1 MADGNLGS
9 IWMSLGIKDNVTDS
23 LKKVQK
29 ALSGTDEGAKAAK
42 KEIKDLL
49 AALKNA
55 DTPDKLVQSIE
66 RINQALSKSEVG
78 AKDLMNALSKTGS
91 KDWALFDEK
100 LTLKNI
106 NQVRD
111 AITRM
116 MASLSSSSSKSDEGL
131 AQFFKLGNAMNFIL
145 TIQSADKNLKSLRDT
160 AKSMTGNALLPDAN
174 SLVKNLEDVRKRLI
188 EAFNTGNIKGSP
200 VLDEYRKVTGEI
212 LALYDKINAQKGE
225 QSLFKNVD
233 SSATKATDALKQ
245 TEQQAKKTEETIEK
259 AAVST
264 KKAATQAEIAL
275 NEMLNAFR
283 GSESRFVGVGN
294 AGEKGRAYV
303 DILNQ
308 LNAAI
313 EKIRKN
319 ENSGDKDAKEWTDRA
334 NKALEYLKLLHRIDL
349 AQSKIEDTKASNP
362 NIDSSKI
369 KEALG
374 LITHFREQFTA
385 LESSQFLTGVD
396 RANVLKMYSDVWKMT
411 LDKVQ
416 SITNKFEK
424 KNPLSDFDN
433 NFTKLDAKID
443 AFREKLSKLR
453 DLMSEGLSKGFNTSM
468 LTDRITGLN
477 GVITRMEN
485 AMGNQKQLSDGAL
498 MKQLF
503 SDMAVEMGKA
513 STAMQAYGRE
523 KGKVIAQERAAAEEY
538 DRQKRQRYAAK
549 KAQDDE
555 LKALSDYAKRYMEL
569 QEAKRKAEKKA
580 SDERKRQS
588 AAEARRIE
596 ADTERMSRLY
606 AKMSLVIG
614 RGERAGMRGL
624 ELGVNTSALKKAL
637 SEATELK
644 RRIEDA
650 NISLMGKGGRPSYSS
665 YAEEVNRLS
674 SSLANATQAQRD
686 LNSAQDKANRKAEAQ
701 AIRDAAKAK
710 REDIAAEKQRQNEL
724 KNTERRYDSLGNKVR
739 QLRSEY
745 SRGISI
751 GADVSKAE
759 GEIHRLIF
767 IMRKLQNIKDNL
779 FYPIGWKGYLGQLG
793 NIGSGHD
800 TTLASR
806 ILQDQKAINQEV
818 QKGIE
823 LEQKRQQEIAQSA
836 AKARND
842 LAAAFAGAN
851 AEAKKMQSIVGD
863 IKSLFLQGGIVFGA
877 QQFFNSIVQTGGEIV
892 QQHVALR
899 SILGDVQK
907 ADELFAQTQQ
917 LALQSPFKFGELNRD
932 VKQLAAFGV
941 EANDLYDTT
950 KRLAD
955 IASGLGVDFGRLGL
969 AFGQVKARSWLDGK
983 ELRQFAYAGLPLLQK
998 ITELY
1003 NSEGKNGRNN
1013 YTQADVKKMISDR
1026 QVSFEDVQKVLWKM
1040 TDEGGQFYNMQFVL
1054 SETLLGRWNKLIDAW
1069 DIMLGKFAEGKSVVG
1084 GTFSFLIN
1092 RTTDLILA
1100 LDKVSN
1106 AALAF
1111 GAMYALRK
1119 GATAIAS
1126 RVGISSN
1133 LAALRA
1139 EQQVKLRTFA
1149 VEQQQALIEGK
1160 ITMEKM
1166 RQNIADYQGM
1176 LNSKITTRN
1185 AVEQAALDGRLSAL
1199 KMQKAFREGLISKEM
1214 IEQLRLM
1221 GMISAKES
1229 ELITK
1234 EGTRARMSLAVNQA
1248 KGKFGGFFSGWN
1260 IATLGITIGAALY
1273 SAYSQFKDSIKQDT
1287 DRINETA
1294 KTTVKTLSDTLS
1306 EVDNKGTGEALQQ
1319 QVDKMTDVLK
1329 QSGLYT
1335 DSIKEQIDSTNDLGK
1350 EYDILKQKIIDA
1362 RNENNFTPSEGENF
1376 AKAKKATGA
1385 GFAGGASWF
1394 GQWTGIGQ
1402 DDIDENINDV
1412 AGNLAQLQMK
1422 MEKFGDS
1429 TKSSMEKVANSILGA
1444 RAAGMTFEEKIAEI
1458 CSSRGVNGYW
1468 ETFVKKVSNGNK
1480 DVEDDLRGLEGDLD
1494 DFSGNFGQIATDD
1507 IPKYLEY
1514 MAKSRNMDMVEFS
1527 RWCKQHPDKFRTMLD
1542 QMLSEANKKVPGLVE
1557 RLQSVAMAILNIGK
1571 AKPQEGNTGPKV
1583 WKNPNKVGTI
1593 ERKAFDKI
1601 QKAGMLKGG
1610 KDGFWQ
1616 KEMAEYLHNLNGGNS
1631 NGWTSFGEAVR
1642 KRYKEVRDENDNA
1655 KNAGDIQPYVRE
1667 QRMLEAIAAQSG
1679 ISLDVGKNKV
1689 TGHFGKGKNK
1699 NGREEDTELK
1709 RLQERLSSLKS
1720 ARQMY
1725 QKYKSIMS
1733 DEEAKKKTY
1742 NLFPEVTGLNLDDYQ
1757 KAVHSLLEGFSINTT
1772 ERKKFQTSIYR
1783 EVAEWLFD
1791 EKDKKEYE
1799 RKAADFNE
1807 SMNKLSERWDLYK
1820 SLLEKTGS
1828 KFFAESAWVDAFQM
1842 DDKTK
1847 SLMDEYYAHYH
1858 EVFNLQNSLG
1868 MTDGEAKAKLK
1879 LPNQYEEWKKI
1890 TELLRGNYV
1899 KSLQDAADIIE
1910 KTEDYE
1916 DKILKIRERY
1926 NELISKTNDP
1936 GIKARY
1942 EIQRDK
1948 EIGQV
1953 KLDKFKNS
1961 SDYLNFYGAIVSL
1974 GMDKAQAIGARIRQN
1989 INESLQNGAIDA
2001 REYAKEIKQLD
2012 EQLSK
2017 LTSPKKTF
2025 LNGGL
2030 KGMAEQKISD
2040 ASEQM
2045 TLAAS
2050 KIAEG
2055 KKVRELG
2062 LKMGDENFIK
2072 RGDSMIASGNAMMKA
2087 AEILFKDGTKA
2098 KESLDKFANV
2108 VSIIDQNVQ
2117 GMSEAF
2123 NDIKETAS
2131 LLGVDIESDGW
2142 QDASAFFETFSGM
2155 SSSLSKVVT
2164 SAESGNVGGILSG
2177 VTGIFT
2183 SPIKAFAKAHDA
2195 KLDRQI
2201 KLAERQLN
2209 ELKNLSSNINSVIE
2223 KTLGGIYSYERSSD
2237 TTKKINDVKNDYRKW
2252 DAFSKTNFGKNFFG
2266 GHNLSHYSKDTYDAV
2281 MKTDTNP
2288 SAYADQLAL
2297 LHAQEDELRKQRQAE
2312 EDKKKTD
2319 KDKLADYDQQI
2330 KEMELQIK
2338 TFAQDFLKDVYSID
2352 MKSWAST
2359 LTDTIVSAWAKGE
2372 DAVDA
2377 YKKKVKDMVREVTK
2391 NIVSQKIMEK
2401 ALEKPLEWLTSV
2413 LDEKGKLDE
2422 TDMDDFADKL
2432 YQVGENVVP
2441 QLTGIFDAL
2450 KEKGLDLRENGSSS
2464 TTNSIKGITEETADL
2479 LASYVNSIRLDL
2491 SVVREM
2497 QGKFLPEMSEIAKS
2511 QLTQLNLIAQN
2522 TLRNADAAERI
2533 DKTVSELNDNFNR
2546 VINGTKSL
2554 KMK

>member
-1 MADGNLGS
+1 MAGGNLGDL
-9 IWMSLGIKDNVTDS
+9 WFQLGVKDNTSKELQKIIDKLKTGDDAANALLRALQGFGTKKSGFKEQAEKAKEFADVLNEINRRIS
-23 LKKVQK
+23 KLKKNDK
-29 ALSGTDEGAKAAK
+29 SDE
-42 KEIKDLL
+42 
-49 AALKNA
+49 
-55 DTPDKLVQSIE
+55 
-66 RINQALSKSEVG
+66 
-78 AKDLMNALSKTGS
+78 AKDLQLAVKNALSYLDMLQRINIERS
-91 KDWALFDEK
+91 KISELRSLNPNVDTSK
-100 LTLKNI
+100 LREAELMLENI
-106 NQVRD
+106 NNQLFR
-111 AITRM
+111 
-116 MASLSSSSSKSDEGL
+116 LQNK
-131 AQFFKLGNAMNFIL
+131 AQG
-145 TIQSADKNLKSLRDT
+145 
-160 AKSMTGNALLPDAN
+160 G
-174 SLVKNLEDVRKRLI
+174 
-188 EAFNTGNIKGSP
+188 GG
-200 VLDEYRKVTGEI
+200 G
-212 LALYDKINAQKGE
+212 G
-225 QSLFKNVD
+225 VD
-233 SSATKATDALKQ
+233 SAKVLQDYAKVLQMTFRDVKQITDQ
-245 TEQQAKKTEETIEK
+245 FKKE
-259 AAVST
+259 
-264 KKAATQAEIAL
+264 
-275 NEMLNAFR
+275 
-283 GSESRFVGVGN
+283 
-294 AGEKGRAYV
+294 
-303 DILNQ
+303 
-308 LNAAI
+308 
-313 EKIRKN
+313 
-319 ENSGDKDAKEWTDRA
+319 
-334 NKALEYLKLLHRIDL
+334 
-349 AQSKIEDTKASNP
+349 
-362 NIDSSKI
+362 
-369 KEALG
+369 
-374 LITHFREQFTA
+374 
-385 LESSQFLTGVD
+385 
-396 RANVLKMYSDVWKMT
+396 
-411 LDKVQ
+411 
-416 SITNKFEK
+416 
-424 KNPLSDFDN
+424 NPLSAFSGGA
-433 NFTKLDAKID
+433 AKVEADI
-443 AFREKLSKLR
+443 ARVTEKLARMR
-453 DLMSEGLSKGFNTSM
+453 DLMAEGSLKGYNTNMLGGSITELDKILARLQAASGNKSI
-468 LTDRITGLN
+468 LTDAAQMKNL
-477 GVITRMEN
+477 
-485 AMGNQKQLSDGAL
+485 LSDV
-498 MKQLF
+498 
-503 SDMAVEMGKA
+503 AVEMTKA
-513 STAMQAYGRE
+513 AAATQAYGRE
-523 KGKVIAQERAAAEEY
+523 KGKVIAQEREFAAAS
-538 DRQKRQRYAAK
+538 KLSAK
-549 KAQDDE
+549 DNDAE
-555 LKALSDYAKRYMEL
+555 LKALSDYAKRYMAL
-569 QEAKRKAEKKA
+569 QEAKRKAEKQA

-614 RGERAGMRGL
+614 RGERADMRGL
-624 ELGVNTSALKKAL
+624 ELGVNTSALEKAL

-650 NISLMGKGGRPSYSS
+650 NIALMGKGGRPSYSS

-701 AIRDAAKAK
+701 ATRDAAKAK
-710 REDIAAEKQRQNEL
+710 RDDAAAERQRQREIEIS
-724 KNTERRYDSLGNKVR
+724 TRRMERLDDVLVRLRKEYGNSV
-739 QLRSEY
+739 
-745 SRGISI
+745 
-751 GADVSKAE
+751 
-759 GEIHRLIF
+759 
-767 IMRKLQNIKDNL
+767 KLQVDTTQIETKIKDIENQ
-779 FYPIGWKGYLGQLG
+779 FNYLK
-793 NIGSGHD
+793 S
-800 TTLASR
+800 
-806 ILQDQKAINQEV
+806 ILQRLGSRDSTALGLITNVGEQREV
-818 QKGIE
+818 QLANRVADAQREANREAQRGIE

-1003 NSEGKNGRNN
+1003 NSEGKNGRKN
-1013 YTQADVKKMISDR
+1013 YTQADVKKMISGR

-1040 TDEGGQFYNMQFVL
+1040 TDEGGQFYNMQLVL

-1069 DIMLGKFAEGKSVVG
+1069 DIMLGKFAEGKNVIG
-1084 GTFSFLIN
+1084 GTFSFIIN
-1092 RTTDLILA
+1092 RVTDLVLA
-1100 LDKVSN
+1100 LDKLSP
-1106 AALAF
+1106 AMLSF
-1111 GAMYALRK
+1111 GAIFAARK
-1119 GATAIAS
+1119 LGLMAS
-1126 RVGISSN
+1126 GKLGLGSIN
-1133 LAALRA
+1133 KNYT
-1139 EQQVKLRTFA
+1139 QQMNAQLRTYA
-1149 VEQQQALIEGK
+1149 IEQQQLVTEGK
-1160 ITMEKM
+1160 ITQQKALQNVQARAYLLSDTASRANAMSRLALEGKM
-1166 RQNIADYQGM
+1166 SVLQ
-1176 LNSKITTRN
+1176 
-1185 AVEQAALDGRLSAL
+1185 
-1199 KMQKAFREGLISKEM
+1199 MQKAVKEG
-1214 IEQLRLM
+1214 
-1221 GMISAKES
+1221 
-1229 ELITK
+1229 LITK
-1234 EGTRARMSLAVNQA
+1234 ELVSQLAVMGQITARQEQIILGGTRFAAVMNMGISKIGGGIKSL
-1248 KGKFGGFFSGWN
+1248 FTMLGGWWGL
-1260 IATLGITIGAALY
+1260 AIGAAVQIFSSY
-1273 SAYSQFKDSIKQDT
+1273 SSDMDRISENAKGFRDSAYNKKKSYEDELA
-1287 DRINETA
+1287 NEKPTNSA
-1294 KTTVKTLSDTLS
+1294 D
-1306 EVDNKGTGEALQQ
+1306 LQQ
-1319 QVDKMTDVLK
+1319 RVNSMKELLQN
-1329 QSGLYT
+1329 SGDYT
-1335 DSIKEQIDSTNDLGK
+1335 QTIEDQIARAKNLNEQ
-1350 EYDILKQKIIDA
+1350 YDILNKGIVAARDNSQQEANDSDVVAGALGASGGWGSGNPFADTIEDAVEDLNEAVIKYQTLLSGLDEDTKSRMDSIANQFLKPEERTMSLDEKIRILA
-1362 RNENNFTPSEGENF
+1362 ER
-1376 AKAKKATGA
+1376 
-1385 GFAGGASWF
+1385 GGANW
-1394 GQWTGIGQ
+1394 
-1402 DDIDENINDV
+1402 
-1412 AGNLAQLQMK
+1412 
-1422 MEKFGDS
+1422 DS
-1429 TKSSMEKVANSILGA
+1429 FVLKSSNGSNDIANSIYKIGIRANKVSDQINDIAKKNIPRIISFLKKSFNLFGA
-1444 RAAGMTFEEKIAEI
+1444 DFSKWCNRN
-1458 CSSRGVNGYW
+1458 SSRFASMI
-1468 ETFVKKVSNGNK
+1468 E
-1480 DVEDDLRGLEGDLD
+1480 R
-1494 DFSGNFGQIATDD
+1494 
-1507 IPKYLEY
+1507 
-1514 MAKSRNMDMVEFS
+1514 
-1527 RWCKQHPDKFRTMLD
+1527 MLD
-1542 QMLSEANKKVPGLVE
+1542 ACKVNVPQIREYLKSIFYQEAGAKQPKKAGGGKTEKPKTPMQQRVRRNLSKKGKSKAKVESQAAMLDSYLDETSDYNTDNNLQTELQNRYNEYKNRENKFKRGKISKALLDEAWESYNSLNQAAWEGLGYKFYPQDKKSNKVP
-1557 RLQSVAMAILNIGK
+1557 
-1571 AKPQEGNTGPKV
+1571 
-1583 WKNPNKVGTI
+1583 
-1593 ERKAFDKI
+1593 
-1601 QKAGMLKGG
+1601 KGR
-1610 KDGFWQ
+1610 
-1616 KEMAEYLHNLNGGNS
+1616 HGNS
-1631 NGWTSFGEAVR
+1631 GR
-1642 KRYKEVRDENDNA
+1642 KE
-1655 KNAGDIQPYVRE
+1655 DI
-1667 QRMLEAIAAQSG
+1667 
-1679 ISLDVGKNKV
+1679 
-1689 TGHFGKGKNK
+1689 
-1699 NGREEDTELK
+1699 ELK

-1757 KAVHSLLEGFSINTT
+1757 KAVHSLLGGFSINTT

-1828 KFFAESAWVDAFQM
+1828 KFFAESAWIDDFQM
-1842 DDKTK
+1842 DDKTQ

-1858 EVFNLQNSLG
+1858 EIFNLQDSLS
-1868 MTDGEAKAKLK
+1868 MTDGEAKEKLK

-1916 DKILKIRERY
+1916 DKILKIRQDY
-1926 NELISKTNDP
+1926 DKLIKKTNDP

-1948 EIGQV
+1948 EIGQI

-1974 GMDKAQAIGARIRQN
+1974 GMDKAQAIGSRIRQN
-1989 INESLQNGAIDA
+1989 INEALQNGAIDA

-2045 TLAAS
+2045 TIAAS

-2062 LKMGDENFIK
+2062 LKMGDENFVK
-2072 RGDSMIASGNAMMKA
+2072 RGDSMIASGKAMMNA

-2131 LLGVDIESDGW
+2131 LLGANTESDGW

-2164 SAESGNVGGILSG
+2164 SAESGNVGGILAG

-2209 ELKNLSSNINSVIE
+2209 ELKNLSSNISSVIE

-2237 TTKKINDVKNDYRKW
+2237 TTKKLNDVKNDYKAW
-2252 DAFSKTNFGKNFFG
+2252 EAYSKTDMGKAFFSG
-2266 GHNLSHYSKDTYDAV
+2266 KNLSHYSKETYDAV
-2281 MKTDTNP
+2281 MKTETNP

-2319 KDKLADYDQQI
+2319 KDKIADYDQQI
-2330 KEMELQIK
+2330 KEMQLQIK

-2352 MKSWAST
+2352 MKSWGNQ
-2359 LTDTIVSAWAKGE
+2359 LTDTVVSAWTKGE
-2372 DAVDA
+2372 DAVEA
-2377 YKKKVKDMVREVTK
+2377 YKNKVKEMVREVTK

-2401 ALEKPLEWLTSV
+2401 ALEKPLEWLTGI
-2413 LDEKGKLDE
+2413 LDKKGKLDE
-2422 TDMDDFADKL
+2422 TDMNDFADKL

-2464 TTNSIKGITEETADL
+2464 LTNSTKGITEETGDL
-2479 LASYVNSIRLDL
+2479 FASYLNAIRLDV
-2491 SVVREM
+2491 SVIREM
-2497 QGKFLPEMSEIAKS
+2497 QGKFLPEMSEISKS
-2511 QLTQLNLIAQN
+2511 QLTQLNLIARN

-2533 DKTVSELNDNFNR
+2533 EKIFIEYNDNFNR